1 MFINRYRLWHDNTGK
16 RPGWFLSR
24 ILVRDLNKQSKYYFI
39 CDQWLAADKGDGQVI
54 VFFISWAIISELRKK
69 MPRVKR
75 MQYYGIISERNFDY

>member
-39 CDQWLAADKGDGQVI
+39 YDQWLAADKGDGQVI
-54 VFFISWAIISELRKK
+54 VFLFLGQLFLNYVEDAYSKKNAILWN
-69 MPRVKR
+69 
-75 MQYYGIISERNFDY
+75 NF